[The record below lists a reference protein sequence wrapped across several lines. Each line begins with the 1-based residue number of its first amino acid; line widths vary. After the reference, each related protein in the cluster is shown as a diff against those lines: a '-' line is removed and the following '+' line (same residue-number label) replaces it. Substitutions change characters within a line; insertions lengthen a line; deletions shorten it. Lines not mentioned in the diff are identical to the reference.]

1 MKKFTILAIL
11 FCSIAAGHLYG
22 EDAPAKP
29 ITPVKQPILVE
40 LFTSEGCSSCPPADA
55 FLQKLDDTQP
65 IHGAQFIVLSE
76 HVDYFNH
83 DGWTDPYSS
92 HAMTDRQTEYA
103 HVLRIESP
111 YTPQILV
118 NGTDE
123 LHLDQPQQV
132 IQALGAATASPVI
145 PVSIGPIN
153 TETKNPL
160 KLQFHV
166 DVDASSA
173 KHNADIYVAVAL
185 DHAASHVLR
194 GENKGH
200 DLTHVAVVLYL
211 EKIGKL
217 RKGST
222 FSKDAQVSM
231 KSDMD
236 AKNLRVIVF
245 AQESGQG
252 KIIGAAMQKDIMQ

>member
-1 MKKFTILAIL
+1 MKKFTILPIL
-11 FCSIAAGHLYG
+11 FCSIAAGYLYG
-22 EDAPAKP
+22 ENAPAKP
-29 ITPVKQPILVE
+29 SAPVKPILVE

-103 HVLRIESP
+103 HVLKIESP

-118 NGTDE
+118 DGTDE
-123 LHLDQPQQV
+123 LDLEQPEQMDLV
-132 IQALGAATASPVI
+132 MKIATATPMI
-145 PVSIGPIN
+145 PVSIGQVNI
-153 TETKNPL
+153 ETKNPL

-166 DVDASSA
+166 DVDATSA
-173 KHNADIYVAVAL
+173 KHSADIYVAVAL
-185 DHAASHVLR
+185 DHAASHVVR
-194 GENKGH
+194 GENKGK

-211 EKIGKL
+211 EKIGKVGK
-217 RKGST
+217 RST

-252 KIIGAAMQKDIMQ
+252 KIIGAAMQKDIIR

>member
-1 MKKFTILAIL
+1 MKNFTILPIL
-11 FCSIAAGHLYG
+11 FCLIAAGYLYG
-22 EDAPAKP
+22 ENAPAKP
-29 ITPVKQPILVE
+29 ITPAKPILVE
-40 LFTSEGCSSCPPADA
+40 LFTSEGCSSCPPADT
-55 FLQKLDDTQP
+55 FLQNLDDKQP
-65 IHGAQFIVLSE
+65 IPGAQFIVLSE

-92 HAMTDRQTEYA
+92 HAMTDRQTNYA
-103 HVLRIESP
+103 HVLKIDSP

-118 NGTDE
+118 DGTGE
-123 LHLDQPQQV
+123 LDLNQPEQMDLV
-132 IQALGAATASPVI
+132 MKIATATPMI
-145 PVSIGPIN
+145 PISIGPIN

-211 EKIGKL
+211 EKIGKVG
-217 RKGST
+217 KGST
-222 FSKDAQVSM
+222 FSKDAEVNM
-231 KSDMD
+231 KSGID
-236 AKNLRVIVF
+236 AQGLRVIVF
-245 AQESGQG
+245 AQQPGPGE
-252 KIIGAAMQKDIMQ
+252 IIGAAMQKESTR